1 MDKELLYIGSNGHVA
16 AIDPETGTEAWR
28 TSLRAAG
35 ADVTVMEHEGR
46 VFAGCHGHL
55 FCLDAETGKVLWKNG
70 LKGMGF
76 NDVTLAIGGQSI
88 QFVATRSHA

>member
-16 AIDPETGTEAWR
+16 AVDPETGTEAWR
-28 TSLRAAG
+28 ASLGALG
-35 ADVTVMEHEGR
+35 ADVTVMEYQGR

-55 FCLDAETGKVLWKNG
+55 FGLDAATGRVLWKNG

-88 QFVATRSHA
+88 QFVATRSQA